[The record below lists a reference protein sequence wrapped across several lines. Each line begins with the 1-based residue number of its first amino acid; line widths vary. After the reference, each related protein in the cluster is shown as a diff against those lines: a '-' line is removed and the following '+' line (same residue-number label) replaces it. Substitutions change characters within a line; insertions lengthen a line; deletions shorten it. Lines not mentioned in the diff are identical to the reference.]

1 MMPFSNRKPRI
12 AMMTNRYTGPLS
24 EPDDSRLFTLEN
36 AGGMAVTI
44 SERGGVLC
52 SWRTPDRYGRMA
64 DVLVGGRDASAGPTG
79 AAPALRW
86 RGSHAGGGVA
96 MSLTSPG
103 GRGDY
108 RLDYHLDD
116 DGNLT
121 IDHHASARSAATLE
135 SPPHPC
141 FNLNGGSTDVGD
153 HMLRIGADYYVEI
166 DGAGTPV
173 GVATV
178 GGTPFDFRQPA
189 PIGARLSWP
198 DSQTGTAGGFDHRFF
213 VRGHYAGG
221 QGALREAA
229 SVLDPGSGRCLRMY
243 TTEAAVAF
251 WAGKRRAMS
260 EPVLA
265 GASPAPGLGPDVFRL
280 GPDAL
285 PNLASVAWPNVILRA
300 GTVYR
305 QTTVYRLSVQDQADG
320 SEV

>member
-1 MMPFSNRKPRI
+1 MVPFSIRKPRI
-12 AMMTNRYTGPLS
+12 AMMTNRITGSLL

-64 DVLVGGRDASAGPTG
+64 DVLLGGRDVDGGPSG
-79 AAPALRW
+79 AAPAARW
-86 RGSHAGGGVA
+86 QGRQAGGGVA
-96 MSLTSPG
+96 MLLTSPS
-103 GRGDY
+103 GRGDHRLDY
-108 RLDYHLDD
+108 RLDD
-116 DGNLT
+116 DGSLT
-121 IDHHASARSAATLE
+121 IDHHASARSPATLE
-135 SPPHPC
+135 SAPHPC

-213 VRGHYAGG
+213 VRGHYTGG

-265 GASPAPGLGPDVFRL
+265 GASCAPALGPDVFRL

-285 PNLASVAWPNVILRA
+285 PNLASVAWPKVVLQA

-305 QTTVYRLSVQDQADG
+305 QTTVYRLSVQDQG
-320 SEV
+320 G